1 MVIVGLADSLDPHA
15 RGPAAGRRVRAT
27 DDLPLAGLVSEPIS
41 NLRFRRVDANRASQ
55 GLPKS
60 PSSQPRRVRFS
71 RMEYIAFTIETVE
84 CVRHVAKAKFR
95 PADLNYRSETL
106 NRCFRC
112 AVVRPGEENS
122 GGS

>member
-1 MVIVGLADSLDPHA
+1 MPTLRQQPGKLTELRWTT
-15 RGPAAGRRVRAT
+15 RGAGRRVRAT

-71 RMEYIAFTIETVE
+71 RME
-84 CVRHVAKAKFR
+84 
-95 PADLNYRSETL
+95 
-106 NRCFRC
+106 
-112 AVVRPGEENS
+112 
-122 GGS
+122 